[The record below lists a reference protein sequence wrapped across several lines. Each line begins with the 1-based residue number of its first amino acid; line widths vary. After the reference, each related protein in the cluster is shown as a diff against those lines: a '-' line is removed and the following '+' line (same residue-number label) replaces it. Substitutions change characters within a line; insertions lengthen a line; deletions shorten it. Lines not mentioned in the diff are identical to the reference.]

1 MIYVYRKGIMK
12 KNILSS
18 MVLLF
23 GIAILSTGCI
33 KADSTI
39 TFDNKDN
46 MKVETTVLFPK
57 ELMSYAG
64 SETSSDDFTKDLISK
79 INGINVNTEVIKV
92 DGKDGVGEKRI
103 ETYKNIS
110 KAKTVEKIAFIIPKN
125 TGASILTVNNYIF
138 FKKYLFD
145 GKLEE
150 PEKAKSTDTGMN
162 TNDLISSKIRIQIP
176 TQAKGVKANTNTKD
190 IDNSNIYIWTI
201 DYNKDN
207 PIILEFCMINW
218 YAISGVILLSLLLIF
233 SILYSK
239 KVRIDF
245 NKIFSKTKQQVETL
259 TEKTTQKSSNIS
271 QPQKT
276 HNPAKII
283 VITLATVTT
292 LGVITFFSLPAIC
305 DFLVDNSIKNVY
317 VGEITTATKMI
328 EVANVLNLDKNKDLS
343 TEIFAKGIAEIENND
358 NKTAKA
364 FFDLVAKTKTDKN
377 KEYATEL
384 TNKAIK
390 ALNQNQIMKCKY
402 LTEAAIKFDTE
413 IPKAKIADFN
423 KKQQNLASNKKYQEL
438 LIISE
443 ILIMLD
449 PNNPENHLRHGASL
463 ALLNKNKEAIDA
475 YTKAISL
482 KKDLGT
488 AYLNRGLVYAEKLS
502 NDEKAFSDLSQAI
515 NLCYAKQDLAL
526 AKLNIAKIY
535 MKRKNYERVV
545 SNACS
550 AEEIFFELGDMTRR
564 EQSMNLCY
572 TAICN
577 SGGYCGPLYY

>member
-79 INGINVNTEVIKV
+79 INGTNVSTEVVKV

-110 KAKTVEKIAFIIPKN
+110 KAEKVEKIAFIIPKN
-125 TGASILTVNNYIF
+125 TESSILTVNNYIF
-138 FKKYLFD
+138 FKKYLFE

-150 PEKAKSTDTGMN
+150 SEKAKSTSIGMN
-162 TNDLISSKIRIQIP
+162 PNDLISSKIRIQVP
-176 TQAKGVKANTNTKD
+176 TQAKKVKANTNTKD
-190 IDNSNIYIWTI
+190 IDNSNIYVWTI

-218 YAISGVILLSLLLIF
+218 YAVSGVIILLLLLIF
-233 SILYSK
+233 SILCSK
-239 KVRIDF
+239 KVKIDLSR
-245 NKIFSKTKQQVETL
+245 IFSKTKQQVEIL
-259 TEKTTQKSSNIS
+259 TEKSTQEPLKIKR
-271 QPQKT
+271 QKIN
-276 HNPAKII
+276 NPKKII
-283 VITLATVTT
+283 VIIVGILSTLAI
-292 LGVITFFSLPAIC
+292 ITFFSLPTIC
-305 DFLVDNSIKNVY
+305 NLLVDNSIKNIY
-317 VGEITTATKMI
+317 VGEISTATKMI
-328 EVANVLNLDKNKDLS
+328 EVANVLNLDKNKDIS

-413 IPKAKIADFN
+413 IPKAKIVDFN